1 MKKSVSVAILALL
14 VAMVSC
20 QKQEVS
26 ISDTGYL
33 YAQIEDQPSTRTVMD
48 DNNNILWSEGD
59 KIIAFM
65 KTSLGLE
72 YEVASSSVGKPSAR
86 FEKVDNTD
94 DGLNAGTEL
103 NHNVAYY
110 PYSETV
116 DCMKSGDNY
125 VLDVILPAEQA
136 YAQNSFGNG
145 SMHMVAVS
153 EDNNITFRNVCGGIR
168 LQLKGTMTVASIR
181 LEGKNSELLSGAATI
196 TAYTDDSKPS
206 ITMASDASTSVTL
219 NCGSGVQ
226 LNESTATEFIIAL
239 PPVLFSKGFT
249 VTITDL
255 AGNTYMME
263 TDKENEVLR
272 SSLLTMPGIVLSGG
286 SDNPEVDT
294 YLLVGEAVGGW
305 DFDDPVVLALRGGY
319 YVAKGVEIIGEK
331 DMHFTKNSSW
341 EGNVKGL
348 HGRIAP
354 DEIGEVGKNNISLTV
369 GGVYDVYLSET
380 LDKFYFMTPGKLPS
394 EAVEHVE
401 IPTVWGVC
409 GVIEGNAWGAS
420 SDPILSQEGDWF
432 VVKDITFTE
441 IIFKV
446 RGNNTWADNNKWGC
460 ATKGQICRINEA
472 IPVSTCTEYVSK
484 NPGAYDNP
492 DICIEGAGTYD
503 IYFSPEKKEVW
514 VMTPGLK
521 PVYEI
526 SLSSDSLELIEG
538 DTAQLTAMV
547 NPDDAT
553 GQVVWSSDNPA
564 IATVDQSGLVT
575 AVSAGMSFKVETAKI
590 TVEIGGKVATCSV
603 TVRASAFPV
612 PETPEDPMPASTD
625 FKARVL
631 VTEFTSTTCPYS
643 YILKSLL
650 NEVLSDEE
658 YADKVVH
665 TACHTMLDRDPFYI
679 NTKLDN
685 YCGISSY
692 PSVNIDLYRTLS
704 DYNVFNKALIDDF
717 YSAKEVAA
725 AGIAVNSSVYGGKAL
740 INVTVKAA
748 EDGEYRIGALLLEDN
763 LWAQQTN
770 ATEDWMN
777 NHDNVIRYSDLE
789 DPDTTN
795 GDKYLGHA
803 MGRIEKGKT
812 ADHIFEW
819 DPEVIG
825 SLYNWK
831 NFVMDNLHLV
841 VFVSAKATDDNGNQ
855 YYYVNNVIDCPIN
868 GITPFEYN

>member
-1 MKKSVSVAILALL
+1 
-14 VAMVSC
+14 
-20 QKQEVS
+20 
-26 ISDTGYL
+26 
-33 YAQIEDQPSTRTVMD
+33 
-48 DNNNILWSEGD
+48 
-59 KIIAFM
+59 
-65 KTSLGLE
+65 
-72 YEVASSSVGKPSAR
+72 
-86 FEKVDNTD
+86 
-94 DGLNAGTEL
+94 
-103 NHNVAYY
+103 
-110 PYSETV
+110 
-116 DCMKSGDNY
+116 
-125 VLDVILPAEQA
+125 
-136 YAQNSFGNG
+136 
-145 SMHMVAVS
+145 
-153 EDNNITFRNVCGGIR
+153 
-168 LQLKGTMTVASIR
+168 
-181 LEGKNSELLSGAATI
+181 
-196 TAYTDDSKPS
+196 
-206 ITMASDASTSVTL
+206 
-219 NCGSGVQ
+219 
-226 LNESTATEFIIAL
+226 
-239 PPVLFSKGFT
+239 
-249 VTITDL
+249 
-255 AGNTYMME
+255 
-263 TDKENEVLR
+263 
-272 SSLLTMPGIVLSGG
+272 
-286 SDNPEVDT
+286 
-294 YLLVGEAVGGW
+294 
-305 DFDDPVVLALRGGY
+305 
-319 YVAKGVEIIGEK
+319 
-331 DMHFTKNSSW
+331 
-341 EGNVKGL
+341 
-348 HGRIAP
+348 
-354 DEIGEVGKNNISLTV
+354 
-369 GGVYDVYLSET
+369 
-380 LDKFYFMTPGKLPS
+380 
-394 EAVEHVE
+394 
-401 IPTVWGVC
+401 
-409 GVIEGNAWGAS
+409 
-420 SDPILSQEGDWF
+420 
-432 VVKDITFTE
+432 
-441 IIFKV
+441 
-446 RGNNTWADNNKWGC
+446 
-460 ATKGQICRINEA
+460 
-472 IPVSTCTEYVSK
+472 
-484 NPGAYDNP
+484 
-492 DICIEGAGTYD
+492 
-503 IYFSPEKKEVW
+503 
-514 VMTPGLK
+514 MTPGLK

-603 TVRASAFPV
+603 TVRASAFPI

-665 TACHTMLDRDPFYI
+665 TACHTMSDRDPFYI

-685 YCGISSY
+685 YLEIDIY
-692 PSVNIDLYRTLS
+692 PSANIDLYRTLS
-704 DYNVFNKALIDDF
+704 NYNAFNKALIDDF

-795 GDKYLGHA
+795 GNRYLGHA